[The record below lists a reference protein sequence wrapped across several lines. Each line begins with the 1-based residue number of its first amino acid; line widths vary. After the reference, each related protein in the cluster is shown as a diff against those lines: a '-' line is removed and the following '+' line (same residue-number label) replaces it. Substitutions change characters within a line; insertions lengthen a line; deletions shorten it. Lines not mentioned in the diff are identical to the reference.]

1 MNSQGSEIGLY
12 SEQKVLAIKSTIF
25 KTTDYKRLT
34 SSPGTSSGPCYY
46 SHCYFPIF
54 TTLIHSSEPETARAT
69 SMSSTDEHILSFE
82 SLQSVQFAWNV
93 SPIEDLALLSIQ
105 DHIPRSLCNI
115 LPRSEGVHCQPIEQP
130 TNLLGFVGHI
140 ARLWGSGNDL
150 HVMPTH
156 SP

>member
-1 MNSQGSEIGLY
+1 MWISGEFARVRNWPLFRAKSM
-12 SEQKVLAIKSTIF
+12 AIKSTIF
-25 KTTDYKRLT
+25 KTTDYKLLT
-34 SSPGTSSGPCYY
+34 SSPGTSSGPWYY
-46 SHCYFPIF
+46 YHYYFPIF

-115 LPRSEGVHCQPIEQP
+115 LPEVRVFTVSPSGSRRTYLALSAI
-130 TNLLGFVGHI
+130 LLGCEGLGMTF
-140 ARLWGSGNDL
+140 
-150 HVMPTH
+150 M
-156 SP
+156 